1 MARVETDKE
10 DLMVEA
16 TALVA
21 RAEFRR
27 ETDLEDETAWNIVT
41 VGFRKDNSFTVY
53 FEQDPFYQ
61 FDVDGLL
68 RRSFEGGLLFRT
80 QATTLA
86 QLQRVRTDDRPTLSR
101 TDLSAGALEEFRGR
115 MRNHLEDLQ
124 ARFADGTLTMLRSVD
139 ASDSDIQTRTNHFL
153 STVLTHGPAF
163 LAPTI
168 RGRK

>member
-16 TALVA
+16 TALVS

-27 ETDLEDETAWNIVT
+27 ETNSEDETAWRIVT
-41 VGFRKDNSFTVY
+41 VGFRRDNSFTVY

-61 FDVDGLL
+61 FDVKGLL

-80 QATTLA
+80 QSTTLA
-86 QLQRVRTDDRPTLSR
+86 QLRRIRTDGQTTLSR
-101 TDLSAGALEEFRGR
+101 TDLSAAELEEFRLR
-115 MRNHLEDLQ
+115 MRKHLEDLQ
-124 ARFADGTLTMLRSVD
+124 REFADGTLTMLRCV
-139 ASDSDIQTRTNHFL
+139 AADSDMQTRTGHFL
-153 STVLTHGPAF
+153 STVLAHGAAF